1 MAKHSGPAARGLL
14 SAHNTGAGKGDATR
28 TNFASPAWQN
38 NFREIAWPN
47 SSEGFVRAGRRLR
60 KVYGVPATPKRY
72 SPEELESAGIT
83 WWTNKTKRLP

>member
-14 SAHNTGAGKGDATR
+14 SAHNVNGKGDKTR

-38 NFREIAWPN
+38 NFREIAWPATTD
-47 SSEGFVRAGRRLR
+47 GFVRAGRRLR
-60 KVYGVPATPKRY
+60 KVYGTPAPLKRY

-83 WWTNKTKRLP
+83 WPTNKLKRLP